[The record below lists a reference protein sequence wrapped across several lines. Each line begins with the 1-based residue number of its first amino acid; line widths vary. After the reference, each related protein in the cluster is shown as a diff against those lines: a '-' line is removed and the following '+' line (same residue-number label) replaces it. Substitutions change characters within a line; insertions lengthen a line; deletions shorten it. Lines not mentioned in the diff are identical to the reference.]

1 MTRQSVTRQWS
12 RYLADEAAT
21 VNEGQRLGELLEG
34 GIVIYLEGTLG
45 AGKTTF
51 CRGVMRAFHYSG
63 PVKSPTYTLV
73 EPYFLDGGT
82 VYHFDLYRLGCAEE
96 LEFMGIRDYFQ
107 TESVCLVE
115 WPAKGEGFLPAAD
128 LIVKVAP
135 EGTGRR
141 LTVTS
146 NSTRGEAVLAKRT
159 AQEQQQQQETRE

>member
-1 MTRQSVTRQWS
+1 MKQWS
-12 RYLADEAAT
+12 CYLADEAAT
-21 VNEGQRLGELLEG
+21 VNEGQTLGRLLDG
-34 GIVIYLEGTLG
+34 GMVVYLEGTLG
-45 AGKTTF
+45 AGKSTF

-73 EPYFLDGGT
+73 ESYFLDGGT

-107 TESVCLVE
+107 SESVCLVE

-135 EGTGRR
+135 EGKGRR
-141 LTVTS
+141 LTIIG
-146 NSTRGEAVLAKRT
+146 NSTKGEAVLAKRT
-159 AQEQQQQQETRE
+159 AQQQQEARE